1 MRLDRCPLCT
11 DSDQMSPRSEM
22 TRCARRRHIQCSK
35 LRLFDYL
42 VGEREQRSRNV
53 EPKCLRGLEVDHQIE
68 FGWLLNRKI
77 AGLFALQD
85 AIDVTGRLPGLVGGV
100 AAIGHQATA
109 GGVEP
114 KCVGSRQAIPYR

>member
-1 MRLDRCPLCT
+1 M
-11 DSDQMSPRSEM
+11 
-22 TRCARRRHIQCSK
+22 QCSK
-35 LRLFDYL
+35 LRLFDHL

-77 AGLFALQD
+77 AGLLALQD

-100 AAIGHQATA
+100 DAIGQQATA